1 MDVSKMKKEYG
12 NAAWTCGSSLSK
24 RIGVDEDS
32 STDAGKPMLGERS
45 TYEETLEKWALC
57 DCSAVEDSRLERP
70 REGPRAA
77 PSYLA
82 LAPSNAQGIDIAMV
96 LRRRGDEH
104 RDSSEGQHECHR
116 VAGLP
121 TQYAEHYPHRRQEEQ
136 GHRAQTEQRDR
147 RQDAEV
153 AQRLDRLAR
162 RLEVLGRKN
171 QELRHSEPQR

>member
-1 MDVSKMKKEYG
+1 
-12 NAAWTCGSSLSK
+12 
-24 RIGVDEDS
+24 
-32 STDAGKPMLGERS
+32 
-45 TYEETLEKWALC
+45 
-57 DCSAVEDSRLERP
+57 
-70 REGPRAA
+70 
-77 PSYLA
+77 
-82 LAPSNAQGIDIAMV
+82 MV

-171 QELRHSEPQR
+171 QELRHSVPQR